1 VPGSGKPFP
10 DELTYIVQVALRE
23 SGETYKPSPG
33 QLQDHVHHRVAE
45 IAINALNAA
54 GIRMLAPEPCHHPY
68 WRFLSD
74 GTGRT
79 LCTRCGYDTTH
90 VDAMGG

>member
-1 VPGSGKPFP
+1 MPEGQP
-10 DELTYIVQVALRE
+10 DRSELTFIVQKALRE

-45 IAINALNAA
+45 IAIQALEMA
-54 GIRMLAPEPCHHPY
+54 GIRMLPPQPCHHPY
-68 WRFLSD
+68 WRSIGGD
-74 GTGRT
+74 PRT
-79 LCTRCGYDTTH
+79 WCTRCGFETTH